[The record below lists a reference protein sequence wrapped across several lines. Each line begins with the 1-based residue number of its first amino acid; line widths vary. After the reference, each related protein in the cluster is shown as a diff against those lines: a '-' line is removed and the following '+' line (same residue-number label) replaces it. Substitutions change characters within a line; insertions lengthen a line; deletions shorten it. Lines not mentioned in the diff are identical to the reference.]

1 MSAYIIFIRRST
13 SDQAELDTYAAMT
26 TAAREGHEIKAL
38 HKYGRFETREGE
50 PVEGVVLLEFP
61 TFEAAQAWYD
71 SPKYQEAAQ
80 HRFKGSDY
88 QMVIVDGLT

>member
-1 MSAYIIFIRRST
+1 MTAYIIFMRERT
-13 SDQAELDTYAAMT
+13 NDAAELETYASMT
-26 TAAREGHEIKAL
+26 SAAREGHDIRAL
-38 HKYGRFETREGE
+38 HKYGRFEVREGN

-71 SPKYQEAAQ
+71 SPKYQAAAA

-88 QMVIVDGLT
+88 RMVIVDGLD